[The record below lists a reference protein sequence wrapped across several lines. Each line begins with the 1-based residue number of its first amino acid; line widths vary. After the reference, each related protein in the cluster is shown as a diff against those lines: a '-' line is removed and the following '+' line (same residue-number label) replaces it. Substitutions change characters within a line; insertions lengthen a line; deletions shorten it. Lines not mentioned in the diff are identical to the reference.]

1 MKSPSFR
8 LRNLPLVPSNK
19 GAKVSDIARPERRR
33 AKRAASKERVSLL
46 VERGELVQR
55 MPCLILDTSPGGFR
69 IDASARLKRGDIVE
83 LVWEQNST
91 CYQVIWAAELGSQ
104 LQGQAGLRRVARS
117 SQ

>member
-1 MKSPSFR
+1 M
-8 LRNLPLVPSNK
+8 
-19 GAKVSDIARPERRR
+19 SDIARPERRR
-33 AKRAASKERVSLL
+33 AKRSPVKERVSLL

-83 LVWEQNST
+83 LVWEQNSA

-104 LQGQAGLRRVARS
+104 LQGQAGLRRVARP